1 MKSSR
6 GLMTRALHAGWRSDP
21 ATRAMGL
28 PIYLTAAYEFKSTEQ
43 AANLFSLEEEGYIY
57 SRLGNPTVNAFE
69 EGLNSLEQG
78 VGCVACS
85 SGQAAFMQLIATL
98 CNAGD
103 HLILANQIYGG
114 TLTLIKNVLSRFGI
128 SATFVD
134 ISHPCQVEGAIC
146 DETRAIICETVGNP
160 GMNVAP
166 LETLAK
172 IAKRN
177 DIPLVVDN
185 TFTPTLCNPFLYGAN
200 VVVHSTTKYISGMGN
215 IIGGAIVDGG
225 NMEWGKS
232 DKWTG
237 LTQPDPGYHGVTF
250 AEKFGNAALIAKI
263 KASTMRDIGGAPS
276 AFDAYLLHLSL
287 ATLPLR
293 MQRHSQNALE
303 IAQYLNEHD
312 QVEWVS
318 YAGLPDHPQHSL
330 AKEILP
336 KGAGGMMAFNIKGG
350 LKAGATFLDNLT
362 LVTHAAN
369 LGDSRS
375 LALHP
380 ASTTHSQLTPQE
392 RAAAGISEGMIRLSV
407 GLEDVE
413 DIISDLE
420 GAFNAVSSR

>member
-1 MKSSR
+1 
-6 GLMTRALHAGWRSDP
+6 MTRALHAGWRSDP

-28 PIYLTAAYEFKSTEQ
+28 PIFLTAAYEFSSTEH
-43 AANLFSLEEEGYIY
+43 AANLFSLREEGYIY

-85 SGQAAFMQLIATL
+85 SGQAAFMQLLATL

-103 HLILANQIYGG
+103 HIIVAQQIYGG

-128 SATFVD
+128 TATFVD
-134 ISHPCQVEGAIC
+134 ISHPCQVEGAVC
-146 DETRAIICETVGNP
+146 DETRAIICETIGNP
-160 GMNVAP
+160 GMNIAP

-172 IAKRN
+172 IARRN
-177 DIPLVVDN
+177 EIPLVVDN
-185 TFTPTLCNPFLYGAN
+185 TFSPILCNPFSHGAN
-200 VVVHSTTKYISGMGN
+200 VVVYSTTKYISGMGN

-225 NMEWGKS
+225 NMDWKKS
-232 DKWTG
+232 DKWES
-237 LTQPDPGYHGVTF
+237 LTQPDPGYHGVIF
-250 AEKFGNAALIAKI
+250 AEKFGEAALIAKI

-287 ATLPLR
+287 ATLPIR
-293 MQRHSQNALE
+293 MERHSQNALKV
-303 IAQYLNEHD
+303 AQYLDGHD
-312 QVEWVS
+312 KVEWVS
-318 YAGLPDHPQHSL
+318 YAGLINHPQHDL
-330 AKEILP
+330 AKTILP
-336 KGAGGMMAFNIKGG
+336 EGAGGMIAFNIKGG

-380 ASTTHSQLTPQE
+380 ASTTHSQLTQHE
-392 RAAAGISEGMIRLSV
+392 RAAAGISEGLIRLSV
-407 GLEDVE
+407 GLEDVK

-420 GAFNAVSSR
+420 DAFSAVM